1 MSLPG
6 LHIPGGTTEFV
17 SPGSRSVRELVLGVL
32 FFLFIVCFLAIVI
45 EELFLG
51 GRRRRKLQRD
61 NRARRD
67 MAGSDSK

>member
-1 MSLPG
+1 M
-6 LHIPGGTTEFV
+6 
-17 SPGSRSVRELVLGVL
+17 RELVLGVL